1 MNTAIERRNLITEG
15 VWCENEN
22 RSEKRSFIALAITG
36 GGAIYGTYLIC
47 YAIRNIELYEKGEV
61 YMGLPSCFI
70 MIIGCLWG
78 VCMTFCTIC
87 RESSTITLDE
97 TGVTNKAF
105 FYEESLCWEEV
116 WGYGV
121 VKRSFKFIYISGKRM
136 PKKKAFVMMDNNE
149 RRVWYPN
156 VVREKRN
163 QKKKDFFLAF
173 PYKKERWSYV
183 CRMVD
188 KQEEWRREYL
198 EELQEGQGEF
208 GE

>member
-1 MNTAIERRNLITEG
+1 MRMKIGARKGLLL
-15 VWCENEN
+15 
-22 RSEKRSFIALAITG
+22 LAFSGFVIG
-36 GGAIYGTYLIC
+36 SAVVINCIDLIC
-47 YAIRNIELYEKGEV
+47 YAIRNIELYERGEV
-61 YMGLPSCFI
+61 YMGIPSCFI
-70 MIIGCLWG
+70 LIIGCLWG
-78 VCMTFCTIC
+78 GCRLFCMIC
-87 RESSTITLDE
+87 MESGTITLDE

-121 VKRSFKFIYISGKRM
+121 VKRSFKFIYISGKKM
-136 PKKKAFVMMDNNE
+136 P
-149 RRVWYPN
+149 
-156 VVREKRN
+156 
-163 QKKKDFFLAF
+163 KKKDFFLAF

>member
-1 MNTAIERRNLITEG
+1 MKMKIGARKGTLLVWFLNLSIYSVG
-15 VWCENEN
+15 V
-22 RSEKRSFIALAITG
+22 
-36 GGAIYGTYLIC
+36 IYGVYLMY
-47 YAIRNIELYEKGEV
+47 YAIQNIELYERGEV
-61 YMGLPSCFI
+61 YMGIPSCFI

-97 TGVTNKAF
+97 TGVTNKTR
-105 FYEESLCWEEV
+105 FYEESLRWEDV

-183 CRMVD
+183 CRMMD

-198 EELQEGQGEF
+198 EELQEGQEEF
-208 GE
+208 KG

>member
-1 MNTAIERRNLITEG
+1 M
-15 VWCENEN
+15 
-22 RSEKRSFIALAITG
+22 
-36 GGAIYGTYLIC
+36 Y
-47 YAIRNIELYEKGEV
+47 YAIQNIELYERGEV
-61 YMGLPSCFI
+61 YMGIPSCFI
-70 MIIGCLWG
+70 LIIGCLWG
-78 VCMTFCTIC
+78 GCRLFCMIC
-87 RESSTITLDE
+87 MESSTITLDE
-97 TGVTNKAF
+97 TGVTNKTR
-105 FYEESLCWEEV
+105 FYEESLRWEDV

-156 VVREKRN
+156 VIREKRN